1 MAIALHWLIGIALL
15 GQIGFGFLLDSIAPR
30 GTPARAATINLHKS
44 LGLVLLA
51 AVVLRLLWR
60 LHERP
65 PDWPATMSALQR
77 RAARWGHRALYA
89 CMLAL
94 PLSGYVAS
102 NFSRHGVRFFGLRLA
117 PWGPDLPAV
126 YAAFNALHVGIAF
139 AFTAL
144 VAGHVAVAL
153 RHAWVD
159 RDGVFG
165 RMGPSAVPRS

>member
-1 MAIALHWLIGIALL
+1 
-15 GQIGFGFLLDSIAPR
+15 
-30 GTPARAATINLHKS
+30 
-44 LGLVLLA
+44 
-51 AVVLRLLWR
+51 
-60 LHERP
+60 
-65 PDWPATMSALQR
+65 MSALQR

-117 PWGPDLPAV
+117 PWGPDLPSV

-139 AFTAL
+139 VFTAL

-165 RMGPSAVPRS
+165 RMGPSAVPRPQR